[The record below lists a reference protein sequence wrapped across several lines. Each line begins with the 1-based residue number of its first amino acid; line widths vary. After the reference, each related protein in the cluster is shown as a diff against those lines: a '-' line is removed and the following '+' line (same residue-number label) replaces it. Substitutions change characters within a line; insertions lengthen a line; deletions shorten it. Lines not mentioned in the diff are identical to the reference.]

1 MVSNLLLKNCSTIQ
15 GFGTTLMAKAELN
28 KLFRKPSLSFQGHKE
43 QTLQISTSYHQEW
56 NERTVF
62 MD

>member
-1 MVSNLLLKNCSTIQ
+1 
-15 GFGTTLMAKAELN
+15 MAKAEVN
-28 KLFRKPSLSFQGHKE
+28 KLFRKSSSTFQGHKE
-43 QTLQISTSYHQEW
+43 QTLQIRTSCHEEW